1 MKKILLSFVVLV
13 SITAC
18 KKEIPVPN
26 TPPEPK
32 EIEDRISYTKEGK
45 DYSMNDGE
53 NNVNYTGGS
62 GQVIIVTGGNQ
73 QDYHYFY
80 ENKGLVRNR
89 NQSNEE
95 LLEIAFAY
103 YAVDKGIYEADVV
116 AATEE
121 VAYVGAHPFQLNN
134 NAGIVVNYSKDQKN
148 YTTKNFSQET
158 DAYVDITESFLKEQ
172 SEYHVKQKVKG
183 NIPSCR
189 LINEMDVNDTLIL
202 ENISFEL
209 LYYFN

>member
-1 MKKILLSFVVLV
+1 MKKIILSFVIIAA
-13 SITAC
+13 ITAC
-18 KKEIPVPN
+18 KKEIPLPN
-26 TPPEPK
+26 KPPEPK
-32 EIEDRISYTKEGK
+32 EIEDRISFTKAGI
-45 DYSMNDGE
+45 DYAMNDGE
-53 NNVNYTGGS
+53 SNVKYTGGS
-62 GQVIIVTGGNQ
+62 SEAIIVTGGNQ

-80 ENKGLVRNR
+80 ENKGLARNKY
-89 NQSNEE
+89 QSDEE

-103 YAVDKGIYEADVV
+103 YAVDKGIYENDVV
-116 AATEE
+116 SATEE
-121 VAYVGAHPFQLNN
+121 VAYVGAHPFQFNN
-134 NAGIVVNYSKDQKN
+134 NAGIVVNYTKDQKN

-172 SEYHVKQKVKG
+172 DEYFVKQKVVG